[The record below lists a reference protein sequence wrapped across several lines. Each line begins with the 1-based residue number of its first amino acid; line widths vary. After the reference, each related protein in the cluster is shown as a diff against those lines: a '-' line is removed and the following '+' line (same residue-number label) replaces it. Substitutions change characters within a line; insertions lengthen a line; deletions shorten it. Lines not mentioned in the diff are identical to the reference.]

1 MQRYGERDTIV
12 GGTGLEVIGQR
23 EVDPPHAQQAR
34 KACLVHAVGV
44 LLQQCLTRELQ
55 QSGIGL
61 DGLPVPL
68 LKVPGIA
75 DPGGHLGIEPGC
87 QRLLVDQQVGT
98 ADLVL
103 QPLDIGDDL
112 AVVADEVGIDG
123 PFAGDQAVTNHQSS
137 GFSRIDLFVGHAPG
151 GVEH

>member
-34 KACLVHAVGV
+34 KARLVHAVGI

-61 DGLPVPL
+61 DGLAVPL
-68 LKVPGIA
+68 LEVARIA

-87 QRLLVDQQVGT
+87 Q
-98 ADLVL
+98 
-103 QPLDIGDDL
+103 
-112 AVVADEVGIDG
+112 
-123 PFAGDQAVTNHQSS
+123 
-137 GFSRIDLFVGHAPG
+137 
-151 GVEH
+151 